1 MLFVLFVLSPVL
13 ASLKEEACI
22 LIATKS
28 TNHKDDEIKAF
39 LEKNP
44 QIDKNQLKK
53 KIHEDVYFD
62 CLEKIKPEEAEKIKM
77 TNIKSSDG
85 FNHLINLDLNKY
97 VELTDLSV
105 SPSFR
110 ETQRRVISEMAK
122 HGKDKPRVIP
132 SKPDAKKAFEEMK
145 KKKGEL

>member
-1 MLFVLFVLSPVL
+1 MFWVLFVLSSVL
-13 ASLKEEACI
+13 ASTKEEACI

-28 TNHKDDEIKAF
+28 TSHKDDEIKTF

-44 QIDKNQLKK
+44 NIDKNQLKK
-53 KIHEDVYFD
+53 KIHQDVYFD
-62 CLEKIKPEEAEKIKM
+62 CLAKIKNEEAEKIKM
-77 TNIKSSDG
+77 TNIKSNTG
-85 FNHLINLDLNKY
+85 FDHLINLDLNKY
-97 VELTDLSV
+97 VDVTDFTI
-105 SPSFR
+105 SPEFR
-110 ETQRRVISEMAK
+110 ETQRRVISEMVK